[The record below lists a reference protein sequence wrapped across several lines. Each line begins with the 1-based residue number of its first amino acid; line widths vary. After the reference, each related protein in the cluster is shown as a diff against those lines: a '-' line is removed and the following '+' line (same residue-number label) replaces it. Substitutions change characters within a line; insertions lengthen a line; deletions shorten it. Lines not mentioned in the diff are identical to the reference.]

1 MKTSCQ
7 YFERGDLWNSSMA
20 IYGPFPILYHEL
32 SLASDDVELSLKCDK
47 QWIRIDDDILSYR
60 NIM

>member
-7 YFERGDLWNSSMA
+7 YFERVDLWNSSMSM
-20 IYGPFPILYHEL
+20 YDPFPFLYHEL
-32 SLASDDVELSLKCDK
+32 SLASDGVELSLKYAK
-47 QWIRIDDDILSYR
+47 QWIGLDDDILSYR